1 MKKIVS
7 ITISLLLF
15 VNILILILTFTE
27 YSYLTNNKIKKT
39 IYSYDY
45 TNLVNLKTKD
55 KNNYLVKSYTNIYKK
70 LIKQNYKEE
79 EINKILNKKEMK
91 ESIYEITIDNINYIL
106 TGHKEQKDYDK
117 KIKKLNIN
125 NKEVDISKYIS
136 MNKLNDKINNKIER
150 IPLNIRK
157 IINIINTTTFKIILA
172 SSLIIL
178 TLLLFIFSKEKV
190 LTYIFTITTII
201 GIIILLLTV
210 TTEMLIENLLY
221 NYSFYYITN
230 KIINEII
237 KNMAVISILIIILSI
252 IFIIISEHII
262 NKNKK
267 VLRPRIQVKKEEDFF

>member
-267 VLRPRIQVKKEEDFF
+267 VLRPRIQVKKEEYFF